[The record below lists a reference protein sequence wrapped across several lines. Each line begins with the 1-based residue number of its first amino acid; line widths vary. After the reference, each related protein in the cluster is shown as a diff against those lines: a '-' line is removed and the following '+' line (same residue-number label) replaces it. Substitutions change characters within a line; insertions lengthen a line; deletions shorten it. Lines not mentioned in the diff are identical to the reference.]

1 VSNIYVRSDSTR
13 ELIPMASVVT
23 LEEGTYAENLS
34 RIDRKRAVSFFL
46 NPALDV
52 NLLDLVNEVES
63 IVRPIL
69 PDTAELV
76 WRGDAQDFKETG
88 YLIYISFGLALIVVF
103 LVLAA
108 QFESFVRPLVI
119 MMTVPLAVF
128 GALLGLLLF
137 GQSINIYSQVGIIV
151 LVGLAAKNGILI
163 VEFVNQLR
171 DAGRPFR
178 KPPSRAPWFACG
190 RLS

>member
-1 VSNIYVRSDSTR
+1 MRKVPTPRI
-13 ELIPMASVVT
+13 
-23 LEEGTYAENLS
+23 S